1 MDPEYAK
8 IYKSVNEALKG
19 FFRPEFLN
27 RLDEIIVFNP
37 LTIEDVVRL
46 LLLC

>member
-8 IYKSVNEALKG
+8 IYKSVNETLKG